1 MIYLDHAAT
10 TPIRSEVRE
19 GMIAVLDGDFGNPSS
34 AHGWGRRA
42 AARLEEAR
50 ERVAQAI
57 GADRSE
63 IYFVRGGTE
72 SDNMAIRGHAEA
84 VPRQGGTP

>member
-1 MIYLDHAAT
+1 MGKHQGPNTIAHGEYMSSIYLDHAAT

-19 GMIAVLDGDFGNPSS
+19 GMVAILDGEFGNPSS

-42 AARLEEAR
+42 AARLEEAP
-50 ERVAQAI
+50 ERVADAI

-63 IYFVRGGTE
+63 I
-72 SDNMAIRGHAEA
+72 
-84 VPRQGGTP
+84 